1 MVAIKD
7 FCEIMDLAKFPE
19 EAKAYLEELYADFC
33 KNDELIRLA
42 DETEE
47 LFVTHKDTRPPRN
60 RIYEITGMNSYSA
73 DMLLLIYFSVNLRKR
88 YAERGYSESFF
99 CEMLKSLNCK
109 LYECIN
115 VYGIYGTF
123 VFGSFRTLYTFESFF
138 IGRLQYEDR
147 ILGFDYKDIAKKG
160 DRIVGLHIPST
171 GPLTPEL
178 VDESLAR
185 AYEFYKPDGDG
196 YLVLHCHSWMIYP
209 PLYELFPENSNL
221 RKFYHRFDIV
231 SVEEDERN
239 DDLWRIF
246 NTMDTDISKYPLD
259 TALRRNF
266 YEYIK
271 SGKKMGYGVGI
282 IAYKPEK

>member
-1 MVAIKD
+1 MITINDIK
-7 FCEIMDLAKFPE
+7 EIMEMARFPE
-19 EAKAYLEELYADFC
+19 DAKSFFEELYAKWCDNEEF
-33 KNDELIRLA
+33 IRLA
-42 DETEE
+42 DEDEE
-47 LFVTHKDTRPPRN
+47 LFVTHQDTRAQRAALC
-60 RIYEITGMNSYSA
+60 ELTGANPYSV
-73 DMLLLIYFSVNLRKR
+73 DMLLLIYFAVNLRKK
-88 YAERGYSESFF
+88 YAERGYSEDFF

-109 LYECIN
+109 LYECIA
-115 VYGIYGTF
+115 VYGVFGTF

-147 ILGFDYKDIAKKG
+147 TLTFDYKDIAKKG
-160 DRIVGLHIPST
+160 EKIVGLHIPST

-178 VDESLAR
+178 VDESLER
-185 AYEFYKPDGDG
+185 AYRFYKPDGEG

-209 PLYELFPENSNL
+209 PLYDLFPENSNL
-221 RKFYHRFDIV
+221 QKFYHRFDIV
-231 SVEEDERN
+231 WQEEDERN

-271 SGKKMGYGVGI
+271 SGKKLGYGFGI
-282 IAYKPEK
+282 IAYKPKK